1 MQISVIIVV
10 VGVVKV
16 GGDEIRTSDW
26 GVPGFTNAPE
36 CWVWCLVGDG
46 SSFVGGSEV
55 VLVDE
60 VPLFGTFFGGR
71 EEVYVLGVK
80 RVSTNMLGWDCWAWA
95 SWCF

>member
-1 MQISVIIVV
+1 M
-10 VGVVKV
+10 
-16 GGDEIRTSDW
+16 
-26 GVPGFTNAPE
+26 
-36 CWVWCLVGDG
+36 GDG

-95 SWCF
+95 S